1 MILSTTPSLEGYEI
15 QEYRGVVFGEVVA
28 GIDFIKD
35 IAAGL
40 TNFFGG
46 RSGAYEGE
54 LVQARG
60 QAMNEMAQH
69 AQGLGCNAV
78 VGIAIDYEM
87 LGQAGN
93 MAMVIASGTAVV
105 VRKK

>member
-1 MILSTTPSLEGYEI
+1 MILTTTPSLEGYEI
-15 QEYRGVVFGEVVA
+15 VEYRGVVFGEVVE

-35 IAAGL
+35 ISAGL

-46 RSGAYEGE
+46 RSISYEGE

-60 QAMNEMAQH
+60 QAMNEMAQR

-87 LGQAGN
+87 LGHGGN